1 MQAGAELIARARLV
15 CGDGHVIVSPT
26 LLSVYRSDGT
36 TRDGPPP
43 LAAALPGT
51 GAEVERLVSACRET
65 ATPYVVRGAGTST
78 GGGALPRS
86 DALLIVLTRMRRIL
100 EHRSGSI
107 TVEPGTPT
115 DMLARIPGAPWLAE
129 APASYALASPRRV
142 GTVGGHVGETAGL
155 SNVQAL
161 ELIDPSGRRVRVESG
176 LPGYDI
182 AGAFPGSRGR
192 AGIAI
197 AITLR
202 ALLESRS
209 GCDRSE

>member
-1 MQAGAELIARARLV
+1 MEAGAELIARARLI
-15 CGDGHVIVSPT
+15 CGEGHVIVSPT

-36 TRDGPPP
+36 RRDGPLP

-51 GAEVERLVSACRET
+51 GAEVERLVAACRGT

-78 GGGALPRS
+78 GGGALPQP

-100 EHRSGSI
+100 EHSSASI

-115 DMLARIPGAPWLAE
+115 DLLARVPGAPWLAD
-129 APASYALASPRRV
+129 APCPQASTSPMRV
-142 GTVGGHVGETAGL
+142 GTVGGHVAETAGIT
-155 SNVQAL
+155 NIQAL
-161 ELIDPSGRRVRVESG
+161 ELIDRSGRRVRVQSG

-192 AGIAI
+192 AGVAI

-202 ALLESRS
+202 AAIEP
-209 GCDRSE
+209 